1 MKFRR
6 NDLLLISFI
15 DHSSGVDEAMEF
27 IAIGRLVDINERR
40 ILIDSWAYADPDTPR
55 DINVDRM
62 SVVLGAV
69 SRITLLRQGPSI
81 KLRHNINERVLYAL
95 QNKADK

>member
-69 SRITLLRQGPSI
+69 QKITLLNRGCTT
-81 KLRHNINERVLYAL
+81 KLNHGIDWKSLYAL
-95 QNKADK
+95 QNKTDK